1 MTEPTEPT
9 EPAQPDGPNGPSDET
24 HRARRWAW
32 IASALAAIVAL
43 VAAVVIVLAL
53 RGDDDKGGVATGPTT
68 TTTTPPT
75 TSVTTT
81 TTTTSSEPVP
91 ALGYQPL
98 WPFASVADAA
108 EWQRAYREGGHQPW
122 HLDAELTA
130 RQFAQSYLGYDNIDR
145 VVSTRIRGEEAWV
158 GVGFELPNGEDTTAA
173 VMHLAKIGGGA
184 DAPWEVVDTK
194 DSTLTLTSP
203 PYGASVTSPV
213 TVGGSITG
221 VDENLRVTVW
231 RLGTGKVGESDGIPA
246 GGQNSPWSTE
256 VSFTAPP
263 GSALTI
269 AVATGGHVAEVER
282 FAITGVPV
290 GG

>member
-9 EPAQPDGPNGPSDET
+9 EQGRPDEPDGPSDET
-24 HRARRWAW
+24 RRARRWAW
-32 IASALAAIVAL
+32 IASALAATVAL
-43 VAAVVIVLAL
+43 VATVVIVLAL
-53 RGDDDKGGVATGPTT
+53 RGDDDKGGVATEP
-68 TTTTPPT
+68 TTTPPT

-91 ALGYQPL
+91 AFGYQPL

-122 HLDAELTA
+122 HLDAEFTA

-145 VVSTRIRGEEAWV
+145 VVSTRIRGDEAWV

-173 VMHLAKIGGGA
+173 VVHLAKVGGGA
-184 DAPWEVVDTK
+184 DAPWEIVGTK
-194 DSTLTLTSP
+194 DTTLTLTSP

-231 RLGTGKVGESDGIPA
+231 QLGTGKIAESDGIPA
-246 GGQNSPWSTE
+246 GGQNSRWSTK
-256 VSFTAPP
+256 VSFTAPS
-263 GSALTI
+263 GSVLTI

-282 FAITGVPV
+282 FAITGVRV